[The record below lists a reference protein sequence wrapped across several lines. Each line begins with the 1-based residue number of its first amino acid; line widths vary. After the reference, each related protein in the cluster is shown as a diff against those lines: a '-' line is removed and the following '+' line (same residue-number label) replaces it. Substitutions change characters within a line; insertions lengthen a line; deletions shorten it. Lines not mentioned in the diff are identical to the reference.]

1 MERLRYI
8 TICLLTGFIW
18 VSCTKAPVFQE
29 SLVPEII
36 SITSIPETHS
46 AALISDLNT
55 APYGRIECGFYFG
68 ADQTNLRR
76 VKTSLSGRTFTIL
89 MDGLDEGTI
98 YYFKAFIGNGINEIA
113 SGFESFVTDTEPV
126 LPVEPDNPGQDEPED
141 PVEPEQ
147 PTDPEPED
155 PVEPEDP
162 GQEEPERP
170 EEPGTDEPEEPTEP
184 EEPENPEQ
192 PEDPTKPEE
201 PGQPEEPVEFTTE
214 IASVSAAVN
223 DYIAELTAELSG
235 DVSLV
240 TECWFMAGYTPDKLS
255 KIKGTLEGTAAKAY
269 LAGLEPGTYWYK
281 AVISNGTE
289 TKESEILSF
298 SF

>member
-1 MERLRYI
+1 M
-8 TICLLTGFIW
+8 ICLLTGFVW
-18 VSCTKAPVFQE
+18 VSCTKTPVFQE

-46 AALISDLNT
+46 AVLISDLNT

-126 LPVEPDNPGQDEPED
+126 LPVEPDNPEQDEPED

-170 EEPGTDEPEEPTEP
+170 EEPGTDDPEEPGQEEPTEP
-184 EEPENPEQ
+184 E
-192 PEDPTKPEE
+192 PEDPVEPEDPGQEE
-201 PGQPEEPVEFTTE
+201 PEHPVEFTTE
-214 IASVSAAVN
+214 ITDLSALVN
-223 DYIAELTAELSG
+223 DYIAELTAGISG
-235 DVSLV
+235 DASLV
-240 TECWFMAGYTPDKLS
+240 KECWFMVGHTPDKLS
-255 KIKGTLEGTAAKAY
+255 KIMGKVEGNCFKAY
-269 LAGLEPGTYWYK
+269 LAGLEPGTYHYK
-281 AVISNGTE
+281 AVITDGTE
-289 TKESEILSF
+289 TKESELCSF